1 MSNRPGR
8 WALKRKAWQ
17 SVRHA
22 VLERDGW
29 QCRECGSRKRLEVH
43 HVKRVADHPELA
55 FDPAN
60 CITLCTTHHTIQ
72 TNLELGN
79 KPDPDR
85 ADWRK
90 AVAELAAKP
99 SSNGE
104 NKCLIL

>member
-1 MSNRPGR
+1 M
-8 WALKRKAWQ
+8 
-17 SVRHA
+17 RHG

-29 QCRECGSRKRLEVH
+29 KCTECGDRRRLEVH
-43 HVKRVADHPELA
+43 HVKRVADHPALA
-55 FDPAN
+55 FDPSN
-60 CITLCTTHHTIQ
+60 CVTLCAPCHSVQ

-85 ADWRK
+85 ADWRV